1 MSKSSGTKGLLAAAA
16 IGLFVAHSAIAQQTK
31 RQGLPLGSTAE
42 FVYFSTG
49 SHELTADERGHLRDV
64 AEMMQK
70 TPNLVATIVG
80 KTDTVG
86 SPSFNE
92 RLSKRRADAVFESLV
107 YDEKVPANRL
117 HVCWTGERL
126 PFIATANQVAESD
139 NRMVGII
146 VGDKTFR
153 YLCGD

>member
-1 MSKSSGTKGLLAAAA
+1 
-16 IGLFVAHSAIAQQTK
+16 
-31 RQGLPLGSTAE
+31 
-42 FVYFSTG
+42 
-49 SHELTADERGHLRDV
+49 LTRDEQDHLRDV

-70 TPNLVATIVG
+70 TPNLVATIIG

-86 SPSFNE
+86 SASFNE
-92 RLSKRRADAVFESLV
+92 RLAKRRADAVFETLV
-107 YDEKVPANRL
+107 YDDKVPAHRL

-126 PFIATANQVAESD
+126 PFISTADEAAEAD